1 MSIQRGASVSTASER
16 SREGQLQV
24 PASNSG
30 RATGSPPISGSVI
43 TLFAFACGLAVA
55 SISYA
60 QPLLDLIA
68 IEFGLATSQV
78 GIVVTVTQVGYGMG
92 LLMVVPLGDL
102 VNRRR
107 LITSQMLLSAL
118 ALVAV
123 GTASSGAALLVA
135 LAAVGVLAVV
145 TQVLVGYAATL
156 APPAQRGRIV
166 GIVTSGVVLGILGAR
181 SAAGL
186 LADLAGWRTV
196 YLSSAMLT
204 SIVAGALW
212 RVLPRREAARESISY
227 PQLLRSV
234 LTLFVEVPALRL
246 RAGMAAF
253 SFAAF
258 SVLWTSMV
266 LLLSTPPHSLSH
278 TAVGLFGLAGVAGA
292 LAAARAGSLVDQGW
306 GHQTTAAALV
316 LHVLAWLPISFAGQS
331 LWALAAGVVVLD
343 LAVQTIHVSSQTVL
357 YAARPQAHSRL
368 VAGYMVFYSIGSGI
382 GSIGSTLTYASTGWA
397 GVCLLG
403 AVFSSLA
410 LLLWAL
416 TDRQSRQGS
425 CTTAQ

>member
-1 MSIQRGASVSTASER
+1 MSIQRGASVLTTSER
-16 SREGQLQV
+16 SREGQLLV
-24 PASNSG
+24 PASNSA
-30 RATGSPPISGSVI
+30 RATGSPPISGPVVA
-43 TLFAFACGLAVA
+43 LFAFACGLAVA

-107 LITSQMLLSAL
+107 LITGQMLLSAL

-145 TQVLVGYAATL
+145 TQVLVAYAATL

-186 LADLAGWRTV
+186 IADLAGWRTV
-196 YLSSAMLT
+196 YLSSAALT
-204 SIVAGALW
+204 LVVAGALW

-266 LLLSTPPHSLSH
+266 LLLSTPPLSLSH

-306 GHQTTAAALV
+306 SHQTTAAALV
-316 LHVLAWLPISFAGQS
+316 LHVLAWLPISYAGQS

-343 LAVQTIHVSSQTVL
+343 LAVQTIHVTSQTMI
-357 YAARPQAHSRL
+357 YAARPQARSRL

-403 AVFSSLA
+403 AAFSSLA

>member
-1 MSIQRGASVSTASER
+1 MDSENGAEVSPAKGRSRAWQLVDLASTAS
-16 SREGQLQV
+16 GV
-24 PASNSG
+24 A
-30 RATGSPPISGSVI
+30 GSPRISGPV
-43 TLFAFACGLAVA
+43 TVLFAIACGLAVA

-68 IEFGLATSQV
+68 VEFGLTTAQV
-78 GIVVTVTQVGYGMG
+78 GIVVTVTQIGYGMG
-92 LLMVVPLGDL
+92 LLLVVPLGDL

-107 LITSQMLLSAL
+107 LITGQMLLSTL

-145 TQVLVGYAATL
+145 TQVLVAYAATL
-156 APPAQRGRIV
+156 AAPAQRGRIV

-186 LADLAGWRTV
+186 LADLAGWRSV
-196 YLSSAMLT
+196 YLSSAALT
-204 SIVAGALW
+204 LIVAGALW
-212 RVLPRREAARESISY
+212 RVMPRREATRDAISY

-234 LTLFVEVPALRL
+234 FTLFVDEPALRL

-266 LLLSTPPHSLSH
+266 LPLSTPPHSLSH
-278 TAVGLFGLAGVAGA
+278 TAIGLFGLAGMAGA
-292 LAAARAGSLVDQGW
+292 LAAARAGRLADRGW
-306 GHQTTAAALV
+306 GHQTTSAALV
-316 LHVLAWLPISFAGQS
+316 LLVLAWLPISFAGQS
-331 LWALAAGVVVLD
+331 LWALAAGVLVLD
-343 LAVQTIHVSSQTVL
+343 LAVQTIHVTSQTML
-357 YAARPQAHSRL
+357 YAVRPQARSRL
-368 VAGYMVFYSIGSGI
+368 VAGYMVFYSIGSGV
-382 GSIGSTLTYASTGWA
+382 GSIASTLTYASAGWA

-403 AVFSSLA
+403 AAFSSLA
-410 LLLWAL
+410 LLLWTL
-416 TDRQSRQGS
+416 TGRQPRQAS
-425 CTTAQ
+425 CTASH